1 MLTQEKSI
9 QVTGLGLMDESESLL
24 RAGHI
29 QEGMDRLIF
38 GMKDI
43 KQNYTSNDWEI
54 FSKSICLDRS
64 LTKLIHQCPFTY
76 HSFSKPRGY
85 AGDAE
90 LIDYIYTLK
99 SLPDDLTKLGREIL
113 HHRIDTPVAR
123 SVRAR
128 RDILAETIDT
138 IAAASNHP
146 IQILSVACG
155 HLREAQKSQAVRYHQ
170 IGKFYALDRDPLSI
184 EAIDRELIG
193 YDIQTIENS
202 VTALVRKN
210 ITFENLDFVYAAGL
224 YDYLSQPFATCLTK
238 IMFDMLRSG
247 GRLLLA
253 NFVPDHL
260 EVGYMETFMQWN
272 LIYRTEA
279 ELEAVAIDIPP
290 TEIASKRTFFEQEG
304 NIVFLE
310 LVKN

>member
-9 QVTGLGLMDESESLL
+9 QVAGFALMDEAESML
-24 RAGHI
+24 RLGHV
-29 QEGMDRLIF
+29 QEGMARLIL
-38 GMKDI
+38 GMKSI
-43 KQNYTSNDWEI
+43 KQNYNPNDWEK
-54 FSKSICLDRS
+54 FTKSDCLTHS
-64 LTKLIHQCPFTY
+64 LTTLTHQCPFTY

-99 SLPDDLTKLGREIL
+99 SLPNDLTKVGEEIL
-113 HHRIDTPVAR
+113 NYMIDAPAPR
-123 SVRAR
+123 GVRGR
-128 RDILAETIDT
+128 RDILAETIDAV
-138 IAAASNHP
+138 AAASNHP

-155 HLREAQKSQAVRYHQ
+155 HLREAQKSQAVQSHQ
-170 IGKFYALDRDPLSI
+170 IGKFYALDQDPLSI
-184 EAIDRELIG
+184 ELLDRELAE
-193 YDIQTIENS
+193 YSIQTIPSS
-202 VTALVRKN
+202 VTALVRKKL
-210 ITFENLDFVYAAGL
+210 TFENLDFVYAAGL

-238 IMFDMLRSG
+238 VMFDMLRSG

-253 NFVPDHL
+253 NFVPDHSEL
-260 EVGYMETFMQWN
+260 GYMETFMQWP

-279 ELEAVAIDIPP
+279 ELEAVAIDIPE
-290 TEIASKRTFFEQEG
+290 TEIASKRTFFEKEG

>member
-1 MLTQEKSI
+1 MLRQGKSI
-9 QVTGLGLMDESESLL
+9 KAAGFALMDEAESML
-24 RAGHI
+24 RSGYI
-29 QEGMDRLIF
+29 QEGMDRLIL
-38 GMKDI
+38 GMNNI
-43 KQNYTSNDWEI
+43 KQKYSPKDWNI
-54 FSKSICLDRS
+54 FSKFDCLDRS
-64 LTKLIHQCPFTY
+64 LIPLIHQCPFTY

-90 LIDYIYTLK
+90 LIDYIYVLK
-99 SLPDDLTKLGREIL
+99 SLPDDLTKIGREIL
-113 HHRIDTPVAR
+113 NHRCDSPATR

-128 RDILAETIDT
+128 RDILAETIDS

-146 IQILSVACG
+146 IHILSVASG
-155 HLREAQKSQAVRYHQ
+155 HLREAQKSQAVQSHK
-170 IGKFYALDRDPLSI
+170 IGKFYALDQDRLSL
-184 EAIDRELIG
+184 ELIDRELAE
-193 YDIQTIENS
+193 YSIQTIQSS
-202 VTALVRKN
+202 VTALVRKKL
-210 ITFENLDFVYAAGL
+210 TFENLDFVYAAGL

-238 IMFDMLRSG
+238 VMFDMLRPG
-247 GRLLLA
+247 GKLLLA

-279 ELEAVAIDIPP
+279 ELEAVAIDIQN
-290 TEIASKRTFFEQEG
+290 TEIASKRTFFENED

>member
-1 MLTQEKSI
+1 MLTQERSI
-9 QVTGLGLMDESESLL
+9 QVAGFTLMDEAESML
-24 RAGHI
+24 RSGHI
-29 QEGMDRLIF
+29 QAGMDRLIL
-38 GMKDI
+38 GMNNI
-43 KQNYTSNDWEI
+43 KQNYSPNDWET
-54 FSKSICLDRS
+54 FTKSACLDRS
-64 LTKLIHQCPFTY
+64 LTTLIHQCPFTY

-90 LIDYIYTLK
+90 LIDYIYALK

-113 HHRIDTPVAR
+113 NHRIDTPVAR

-128 RDILAETIDT
+128 RDILAETIDA

-155 HLREAQKSQAVRYHQ
+155 HLREAQQSQAVLSHQ

-184 EAIDRELIG
+184 ERIERELAE
-193 YDIQTIENS
+193 YSIQTIESS
-202 VTALVRKN
+202 VTALVRKSL
-210 ITFENLDFVYAAGL
+210 TFENLDFVYAAGL

-238 IMFDMLRSG
+238 VMFDMLHSG

-253 NFVPDHL
+253 NFVPEHL

-279 ELEAVAIDIPP
+279 ELEAVAIDIPKI
-290 TEIASKRTFFEQEG
+290 EIASKRTFFEKEG

>member
-9 QVTGLGLMDESESLL
+9 QVAGFSLMDEAESML
-24 RAGHI
+24 RSGHI
-29 QEGMDRLIF
+29 QEGMDRLIL
-38 GMKDI
+38 GMKSI
-43 KQNYTSNDWEI
+43 KQNHSPNDWET
-54 FSKSICLDRS
+54 FTKSDCLTHS
-64 LTKLIHQCPFTY
+64 LKTLIHQCPFTY

-99 SLPDDLTKLGREIL
+99 LLPDNLTKLGREIL
-113 HHRIDTPVAR
+113 NHRSDSPVAK

-146 IQILSVACG
+146 IHILSVACG
-155 HLREAQKSQAVRYHQ
+155 HLREAQKSQAVQSHQ
-170 IGKFYALDRDPLSI
+170 IGKFYALDQDPLSI
-184 EAIDRELIG
+184 ELIDRELAA
-193 YDIQTIENS
+193 YPIQTIKSS
-202 VTALVRKN
+202 VTALVRKKL
-210 ITFENLDFVYAAGL
+210 TFENLDFVYAAGL
-224 YDYLSQPFATCLTK
+224 YDYLSQPFAVCLTK
-238 IMFDMLRSG
+238 VMFDMLHSG

-260 EVGYMETFMQWN
+260 EVGYMETLMQWN

-279 ELEAVAIDIPP
+279 ELEAVAIDIPKI
-290 TEIASKRTFFEQEG
+290 EIASKRTFFEKEG